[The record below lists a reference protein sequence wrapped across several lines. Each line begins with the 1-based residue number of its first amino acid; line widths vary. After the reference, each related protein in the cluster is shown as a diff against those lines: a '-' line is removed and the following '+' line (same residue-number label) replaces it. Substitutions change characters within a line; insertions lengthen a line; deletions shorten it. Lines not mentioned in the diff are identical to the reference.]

1 LDAADDGPNLP
12 SEGARTALHMVKRRR
27 PHMAKIE
34 RYDPFFDITR
44 TDPFRGMTELMR
56 RFWRPD
62 LFSEMETVGDIRLD
76 VSETDSGYKVTA
88 DIPGVKKED
97 ISVSIDGNQVAIGA
111 EVKREKQ
118 EKSGTTL
125 RAERYYG
132 RQYRSLTLPQAVD
145 EAKAEA
151 KYADGVLELTLT
163 KKAGAETKRIVI
175 K

>member
-1 LDAADDGPNLP
+1 
-12 SEGARTALHMVKRRR
+12 
-27 PHMAKIE
+27 MAKIE
-34 RYDPFFDITR
+34 RYDPFFDISR
-44 TDPFRGMTELMR
+44 TDPFRGMTDLMR

-62 LFSEMETVGDIRLD
+62 LFSETETLGDIRLD
-76 VSETDSGYKVTA
+76 VSETDTGYKVTA

-97 ISVSIDGNQVAIGA
+97 ISVSIDGQVAIGA

-132 RQYRSLTLPQAVD
+132 RQYRSVTLPQAVD

-151 KYADGVLELTLT
+151 KYADGVLELTLP
-163 KKAGAETKRIVI
+163 KKPGAETKRIAI

>member
-1 LDAADDGPNLP
+1 
-12 SEGARTALHMVKRRR
+12 
-27 PHMAKIE
+27 MAKIE

-44 TDPFRGMTELMR
+44 TDPFRGMTDLMR

-62 LFSEMETVGDIRLD
+62 MLTEFETLGDIRLD
-76 VSETDSGYKVTA
+76 IAETEGGYKVTA
-88 DIPGVKKED
+88 DVPGVKKED

-118 EKSGTTL
+118 EKTGTTL
-125 RAERYYG
+125 HTERYYG
-132 RQYRSLTLPQAVD
+132 KQYRRFTLPQAVD

-151 KYADGVLELTLT
+151 KYADGVLELTLPR
-163 KKAGAETKRIVI
+163 KPGAETKRIAI